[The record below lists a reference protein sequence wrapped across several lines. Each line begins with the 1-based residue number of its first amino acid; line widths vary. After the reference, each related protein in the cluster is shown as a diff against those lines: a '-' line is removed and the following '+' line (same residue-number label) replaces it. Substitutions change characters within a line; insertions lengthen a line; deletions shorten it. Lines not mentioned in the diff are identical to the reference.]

1 MSSFGSGANDH
12 RRRHVGYSKVTPEI
26 GAEAAAWMAS
36 LHGPDRCRDMEDEF
50 RSWLKQSEVHREVFE
65 KMTDIWQAIPGTQA
79 AITYAQARERA
90 KRDARRARN
99 LAWRWAGSA
108 AVGLLVAAGV
118 LMLLA
123 EGSTLG

>member
-1 MSSFGSGANDH
+1 MSSFGSRANDH
-12 RRRHVGYSKVTPEI
+12 RQRHVGYSNVTPEI
-26 GAEAAAWMAS
+26 AAEAAAWMAS

-79 AITYAQARERA
+79 AITYAQAQERA
-90 KRDARRARN
+90 KRNGRRARN
-99 LAWRWAGSA
+99 SAWRWAGSA
-108 AVGLLVAAGV
+108 AMGLLAVAAV
-118 LMLLA
+118 LVVLA